1 MHADRIGAG
10 AGRGMDIVP
19 HGVTSLESAVV
30 LHEDKK
36 YYPEAQEV
44 YPAGTETLVEDED
57 TQPLSK
63 PIIAP
68 IEMRQFS
75 ALEKEVPE
83 TTVCAVSRCLEGGLN
98 RCRATFQP
106 APPCTLS
113 RSLDHLIAYTHC
125 PTLAAQCLDSLALPS
140 APARCSTLRS
150 SSQR

>member
-1 MHADRIGAG
+1 
-10 AGRGMDIVP
+10 MDIVP

-83 TTVCAVSRCLEGGLN
+83 TTVCAVSQSN
-98 RCRATFQP
+98 RAIFNLAP
-106 APPCTLS
+106 AGALS
-113 RSLDHLIAYTHC
+113 QSFDHLSIYPLPFPCC
-125 PTLAAQCLDSLALPS
+125 PMTRL
-140 APARCSTLRS
+140 S
-150 SSQR
+150 SVLSPT